1 MRLMK
6 SAIVAVLLAASP
18 AFASGEAR
26 EPRLPDGGFSFSN
39 PIFGKYDRAQL
50 QRGFQVYK
58 EICAS
63 CHGLKFVAFRDL
75 EGIGFTK
82 EEVKAIAK
90 GYTGTNVNLDTG
102 EVEDRPGLPTDY
114 FPSPY
119 QNEEA
124 AAAANNGAA
133 PPDLSLVVKARAG
146 GAPYIYSLLTGYR
159 EAPPKTVKNSVG
171 KHEKFKL
178 SAGQNYNPYFPGFKI
193 AMARQLEDGKIEY
206 QDGTKATEKQM
217 AADVA
222 AFLTW
227 AAEPKLEQRR
237 QTGVSVLLFLAMLSV
252 LSYLSYKRI
261 WADVK

>member
-1 MRLMK
+1 MRLIK
-6 SAIVAVLLAASP
+6 SALIAAFVMASP
-18 AFASGEAR
+18 AFAAGKVH
-26 EPRLPDGGFSFSN
+26 EPRMPDGGFSFSN

-58 EICAS
+58 EVCAS

-75 EGIGFTK
+75 QGIGFTE

-90 GYTGTNVNLDTG
+90 GYTGTSVNIDTG

-119 QNEEA
+119 PNEEA

-133 PPDLSLVVKARAG
+133 PPDLSLIVKARAG
-146 GAPYIYSLLTGYR
+146 GAPYVYSLLSGYH
-159 EAPPKTVKNSVG
+159 EAPPKTVKNAEG
-171 KHEKFKL
+171 KQEKFEL

-193 AMARQLEDGKIEY
+193 AMAQQLEDGKIEY

-222 AFLTW
+222 AFLAW
-227 AAEPKLEQRR
+227 SAEPKLEQRR
-237 QTGVSVLLFLAMLSV
+237 QMGVSVLLFLSLLSV